1 MLRFK
6 GVRDNVF
13 LFCFVF
19 MGSSCFHCFS
29 PRVSLHLFSCSKDRL
44 TKYNFQRKKK
54 KKIPHSLA
62 SRSSVAP
69 CPLSGLQHHCRLVK
83 LCFPFT
89 TLTSHMFSHLFPHL
103 PLVLGVVC
111 SSDCPSL
118 GYTVCLPLRDG
129 RVVSRWFFVLAVV
142 IFGGYH
148 VGS

>member
-1 MLRFK
+1 MF
-6 GVRDNVF
+6 
-13 LFCFVF
+13 FCFV
-19 MGSSCFHCFS
+19 
-29 PRVSLHLFSCSKDRL
+29 LFSWDHHVSTAFLPEFHFIYFPVQKTGLQNTISKG
-44 TKYNFQRKKK
+44 KKK

-118 GYTVCLPLRDG
+118 GYTVRLPLRDG
-129 RVVSRWFFVLAVV
+129 TVVSR
-142 IFGGYH
+142 
-148 VGS
+148 